1 MDVLD
6 WINHLLNFALPALVM
21 AMVLPLSTRWTHM
34 GRTAMT
40 RLTTQIF
47 LLAALNV
54 LVLAAG
60 LWIFG
65 RDGKMLTYLG
75 MATVCA
81 TTHWLLL
88 TAWRA

>member
-6 WINHLLNFALPALVM
+6 LINHLLNFALPAFVL
-21 AMVLPLSTRWTHM
+21 AIVLPLSTRWTRM
-34 GRTAMT
+34 GRAATT
-40 RLTTQIF
+40 RLPTQIL
-47 LLAALNV
+47 LLAVLNV

-65 RDGKMLTYLG
+65 HDGKMLTYLG
-75 MATVCA
+75 MAIACA

-88 TAWRA
+88 NAWRA